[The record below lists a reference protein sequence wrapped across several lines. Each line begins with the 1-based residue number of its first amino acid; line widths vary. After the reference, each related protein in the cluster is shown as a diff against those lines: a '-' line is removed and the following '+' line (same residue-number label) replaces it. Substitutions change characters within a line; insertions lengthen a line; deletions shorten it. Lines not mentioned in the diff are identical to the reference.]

1 MLFILKYINNI
12 LFHLYGHEK
21 FDINNDELWGTIQN
35 IYKKERGI
43 LFSLEW
49 NYYYFPELF
58 SFDFDSNLP

>member
-1 MLFILKYINNI
+1 MLCILKDINNI

-21 FDINNDELWGTIQN
+21 FDINNDELWGNYTN
-35 IYKKERGI
+35 IYKKGEGD

-49 NYYYFPELF
+49 NYYYFLEFF